1 MDTFPC
7 LTSYDHW
14 AVIEARKGNLI
25 AIAYLASLSGDKA
38 EAVSYLIHVIEQVH
52 LRLHSPCPD
61 IVGTPYMVSA

>member
-14 AVIEARKGNLI
+14 AVIEARKGNPS

-38 EAVSYLIHVIEQVH
+38 EAVKYLAQVIEQLH
-52 LRLHSPCPD
+52 HRLHSRC
-61 IVGTPYMVSA
+61 A